1 LKNNARAKCVAN
13 LTLVQAG
20 MGAPS
25 KIEIADPVE
34 REQGAFQASDFTQGD
49 GKAVLAR
56 ERG

>member
-1 LKNNARAKCVAN
+1 
-13 LTLVQAG
+13 

-34 REQGAFQASDFTQGD
+34 CEQNTFQASDFTQGD

-56 ERG
+56 ERGEAA